1 MHSYDASRP
10 QSYQSHIPSMRPP
23 RERDFPGGSHTPI
36 YDALCSEYQRAFRA
50 LPGDRTGEEDLGF
63 AGFGALTSSGLA
75 GSAWDPWQSW
85 NAWGTDRSGADAR
98 GSDSWQQ
105 VPSYAGQ
112 GGGPYPAGSAGYGA
126 ARPHQAATH
135 VPAALPA
142 ALPPAPRRGA

>member
-10 QSYQSHIPSMRPP
+10 QSYQSHIPSMRPA

-85 NAWGTDRSGADAR
+85 
-98 GSDSWQQ
+98 QQ

-112 GGGPYPAGSAGYGA
+112 GGGAYPTGTAGYGA
-126 ARPHQAATH
+126 GRPHHAATH